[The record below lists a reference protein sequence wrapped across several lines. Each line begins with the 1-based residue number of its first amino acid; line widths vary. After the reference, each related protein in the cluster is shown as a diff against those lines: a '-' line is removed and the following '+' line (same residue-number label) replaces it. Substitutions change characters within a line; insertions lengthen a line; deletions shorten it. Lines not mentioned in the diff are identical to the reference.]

1 MDDLEHHRKRA
12 KQLVRQHRD
21 GVHVVADRLRRS
33 LPRLAGLTDREVL
46 AADFAL
52 HDAQHV
58 VAAELGYTSW
68 AELKESPPMPSQP
81 TVDQRFERATAT
93 VFVTDFARAVTF
105 YRDTLGFDVSY
116 TYGEPPFWGEVQR
129 DGALLNLR
137 HVDRS
142 PWVHGVRDAEQLLS
156 AYVLVTDA
164 KDLFVQYQGTGV
176 DFHERLQRK
185 PWGMNEFVV
194 RDPDGNLLLFGSQAE
209 GATTEP

>member
-1 MDDLEHHRKRA
+1 MDDLEQHRKRA

-21 GVHVVADRLRRS
+21 GVQVVAERLRRS

-58 VAAELGYTSW
+58 VAVELGYTSW
-68 AELKESPPMPSQP
+68 ADLKERPPMPSQP

-93 VFVTDFARAVTF
+93 VFVTDFERAVGF
-105 YRDTLGFDVSY
+105 YRYPLGFEVVY
-116 TYGEPPFWGEVQR
+116 TYGDPPFWGEVRR

-137 HVDRS
+137 HVDES
-142 PWVHGVRDAEQLLS
+142 PWVDGVRDVEQLLS
-156 AYVLVTDA
+156 AYVLVADA
-164 KDLFVQYQGTGV
+164 KGLFVQYEGAGV

-185 PWGMNEFVV
+185 PWGNDEFVV
-194 RDPDGNLLLFGSQAE
+194 RDPDGNLLLFGSPAA
-209 GATTEP
+209 GATAEP